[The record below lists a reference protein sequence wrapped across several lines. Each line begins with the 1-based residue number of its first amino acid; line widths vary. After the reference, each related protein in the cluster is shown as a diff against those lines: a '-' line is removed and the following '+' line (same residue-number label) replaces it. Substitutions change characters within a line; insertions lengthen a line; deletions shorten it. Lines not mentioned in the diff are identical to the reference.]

1 MIKGSVGAR
10 RRRLLSRGLA
20 LWVWAFAV
28 WVLLTWTLTAEQL
41 LVGAVIAVVVA
52 LVFAPLGPVAR
63 PWQLLDT
70 RFLWR
75 LLVLAATALARS
87 VASNLRL
94 AARVWSP
101 RRPVR
106 SGMLVV
112 PTKARTPGEVTAVG
126 VLTSLIVDNQLVDLD
141 RHAHRL
147 QYHAVWITAED
158 PEENRRRINGP
169 IEHLLRSRHD

>member
-1 MIKGSVGAR
+1 MIKGSAGAR
-10 RRRLLSRGLA
+10 RRRLITHGLA

-41 LVGAVIAVVVA
+41 LVGAVIATAVA
-52 LVFAPLGPVAR
+52 MVFAPLGPVAR
-63 PWQLLDT
+63 PWRLLDPEV
-70 RFLWR
+70 LWR
-75 LLVLAATALARS
+75 LAVLAATALARS
-87 VASNLRL
+87 VVSNVRL
-94 AARVWSP
+94 AVRVWSP

-112 PTKARTPGEVTAVG
+112 PTKARGPGEVTAVG

-147 QYHAVWITAED
+147 QYHAVWITTED
-158 PEENRRRINGP
+158 PEGNRRHINGP
-169 IEHLLRSRHD
+169 IEDRMRSRHD